1 MYVILQNRSNKREN
15 CNIAGNFKARNKE
28 IWHEGS
34 KGSTEERGSR
44 GFATESRLYYG
55 RNRLQKLQISCLIG
69 VGYNVIC

>member
-1 MYVILQNRSNKREN
+1 MYIHSLYTYIVILQNRSNKREN

-44 GFATESRLYYG
+44 GFTTESRLYYG
-55 RNRLQKLQISCLIG
+55 PNSFKNLQIS
-69 VGYNVIC
+69 